1 MDIADRSSTQ
11 GERIRLL
18 FEHVDDDVL
27 IVAPFIKMDALRSLL
42 NVIPVSSHLRCV
54 TRWIPREVAQGISDV
69 QVFDALVERGNAT
82 LSLVDNLHA
91 KMYIA
96 GTRCLVGSANLT
108 LAGLGERGEHS
119 NIEVLVETD
128 TQDLGILSTL
138 DQIALVERIATRE
151 IAESAR
157 LLAESLSG
165 MVTLKNQ
172 RTLPW
177 FPGSRTPE
185 QAFRVYS
192 IPQTGFVSMAE
203 RILRRD
209 VALSDIQPGLDDSQF
224 RDAIRE
230 LLYTIPIAQRILDSA
245 DDTFLTVADAYPG
258 LQGMIEDQFSAE
270 DLWQSFVKWM
280 AWFFPEKVMI
290 QERTELTL
298 RRAQI
303 VS

>member
-1 MDIADRSSTQ
+1 MS
-11 GERIRLL
+11 
-18 FEHVDDDVL
+18 HVG
-27 IVAPFIKMDALRSLL
+27 S
-42 NVIPVSSHLRCV
+42 
-54 TRWIPREVAQGISDV
+54 PREVAQGISDV
-69 QVFDALVERGNAT
+69 QVFDALAERGNAT
-82 LSLVDNLHA
+82 VSLVDNLHA

-128 TQDLGILSTL
+128 TQDLGIVSTL

-165 MVTLKNQ
+165 MVTLQNQ

>member
-1 MDIADRSSTQ
+1 MDISDRASTQ

-18 FEHVDDDVL
+18 FEHVEDDVV
-27 IVAPFIKMDALRSLL
+27 IIAPFIKMDALRSLL

-69 QVFDALVERGNAT
+69 QVFDALAERGNAT
-82 LSLVDNLHA
+82 VSLVDNLHA

-96 GTRCLVGSANLT
+96 GERCLVGSANLT

-172 RTLPW
+172 GTLPW

-230 LLYTIPIAQRILDSA
+230 LLYTIPIAQNILDSA

-258 LQGMIEDQFSAE
+258 LQGMIGDQFSAE

>member
-1 MDIADRSSTQ
+1 MEISERASTQ
-11 GERIRLL
+11 GKRIRLL
-18 FEHVDDDVL
+18 FEHVEDDVT
-27 IVAPFIKMDALRSLL
+27 IIAPFIKMDALRSLL

-69 QVFDALVERGNAT
+69 QVFDALAERGNAT
-82 LSLVDNLHA
+82 VSLVDNLHA

-96 GTRCLVGSANLT
+96 GDRCLVGSANLT

-128 TQDLGILSTL
+128 IQDLGILSTL

-230 LLYTIPIAQRILDSA
+230 LLYTIPIAQKILDSA

-258 LQGMIEDQFSAE
+258 LQGMIGDQFSAE

-303 VS
+303 VC

>member
-1 MDIADRSSTQ
+1 MEISERASTQ
-11 GERIRLL
+11 GKRIRLL
-18 FEHVDDDVL
+18 FEHVEDDVT
-27 IVAPFIKMDALRSLL
+27 IIAPFIKMDALRSLL

-69 QVFDALVERGNAT
+69 QVFDALAERGNAT
-82 LSLVDNLHA
+82 VSLVDNLHA

-96 GTRCLVGSANLT
+96 GDRCLVGSANLT

-230 LLYTIPIAQRILDSA
+230 LLYTIPIAQKILDSA

-258 LQGMIEDQFSAE
+258 LQGMIGDQFSAE

>member
-1 MDIADRSSTQ
+1 MEISERASTQ
-11 GERIRLL
+11 GKRIRLL
-18 FEHVDDDVL
+18 FEHVEDDVA
-27 IVAPFIKMDALRSLL
+27 IIAPFIKMDALRSLL
-42 NVIPVSSHLRCV
+42 NVIPVSSHVRCV

-69 QVFDALVERGNAT
+69 QVFDALTERGNAT
-82 LSLVDNLHA
+82 VSLVDNLHA

-128 TQDLGILSTL
+128 TQDLGIVSTL

-165 MVTLKNQ
+165 MVTLENQ

>member
-1 MDIADRSSTQ
+1 MGISDRANTQ

-18 FEHVDDDVL
+18 FEHVEDDVV
-27 IVAPFIKMDALRSLL
+27 IIAPFIKMDALRSLL

-69 QVFDALVERGNAT
+69 QVFDALAERGNAT
-82 LSLVDNLHA
+82 VSLVDNLHA

-96 GTRCLVGSANLT
+96 GERCLVGSANLT

-165 MVTLKNQ
+165 MVTLQNQ

>member
-1 MDIADRSSTQ
+1 MEISERASTQ
-11 GERIRLL
+11 GRRIRLL
-18 FEHVDDDVL
+18 FERVEDDVA
-27 IVAPFIKMDALRSLL
+27 IIAPFIKMDALRSLL
-42 NVIPVSSHLRCV
+42 DVIPVSSHLRCV
-54 TRWIPREVAQGISDV
+54 TRWIPREVAQGISDI
-69 QVFDALVERGNAT
+69 QVFDALAERGNAT
-82 LSLVDNLHA
+82 VSLVDNLHA

-128 TQDLGILSTL
+128 TQDLGIVSTL

-192 IPQTGFVSMAE
+192 IPQKGFVSMAE

-230 LLYTIPIAQRILDSA
+230 LLYTIPIAQKFLDSG

-258 LQGMIEDQFSAE
+258 LQAMIGDQFSAE
-270 DLWQSFVKWM
+270 DLWQSFVQWM

-298 RRAQI
+298 RRAQV

>member
-1 MDIADRSSTQ
+1 MGISDRASTQ

-18 FEHVDDDVL
+18 FEHVEDDVV
-27 IVAPFIKMDALRSLL
+27 IIAPFIKMDALRSLL

-69 QVFDALVERGNAT
+69 QVFDALTERGNAT
-82 LSLVDNLHA
+82 VSLVDNLHA

-128 TQDLGILSTL
+128 TQDLGIVSTL

-165 MVTLKNQ
+165 MVTLQNQ

-245 DDTFLTVADAYPG
+245 DDTFLTVTDAYPG

>member
-1 MDIADRSSTQ
+1 VYMSDKASTQ

-18 FEHVDDDVL
+18 FERVEDEVA
-27 IVAPFIKMDALRSLL
+27 IVAPFIKLDALRSLL
-42 NVIPVSSHLRCV
+42 NVIPVSSHVRCV

-69 QVFDALVERGNAT
+69 QVFDALIERGNAT
-82 LSLVDNLHA
+82 VSLVDNLHA

-128 TQDLGILSTL
+128 THDLGIVSTL
-138 DQIALVERIATRE
+138 DQIALAERIVTRE

-157 LLAESLSG
+157 LLAESISG
-165 MVTLKNQ
+165 TVTSKD
-172 RTLPW
+172 RGELPW
-177 FPGSRTPE
+177 FPGSRTPD

-192 IPQTGFVSMAE
+192 IPQKGFVSMAE
-203 RILRRD
+203 RILRSD
-209 VALSDIQPGLDDSQF
+209 VALSDIQPGLDHIQF

-230 LLYTIPIAQRILDSA
+230 LLYAIPIAQKFLDSG
-245 DDTFLTVADAYPG
+245 DDSFLTLSDAYPG
-258 LQGMIEDQFSAE
+258 LEGVIGDQFSAE
-270 DLWQSFVKWM
+270 DRWQALVRWM
-280 AWFFPEKVMI
+280 ACFFPEKVMI

-298 RRAQI
+298 RRARI
-303 VS
+303 LS

>member
-1 MDIADRSSTQ
+1 MEISERASTQ
-11 GERIRLL
+11 GKRIRLL
-18 FEHVDDDVL
+18 FEHVEDDVA
-27 IVAPFIKMDALRSLL
+27 IIAPFIKMDALRSLL

-69 QVFDALVERGNAT
+69 QVFDALAERGNAT
-82 LSLVDNLHA
+82 VSLVDNLHA

-128 TQDLGILSTL
+128 TQDLGIVSTL

-165 MVTLKNQ
+165 MVSSKNQ

-192 IPQTGFVSMAE
+192 IPQKGFVSMAE

-209 VALSDIQPGLDDSQF
+209 VALSDIQPGLDDRQF

-230 LLYTIPIAQRILDSA
+230 LLYAIPIAQKFLDSA

-258 LQGMIEDQFSAE
+258 LQGMIGDQFSAE
-270 DLWQSFVKWM
+270 ELWQSFVQWV

>member
-1 MDIADRSSTQ
+1 MGISDRASTQ

-18 FEHVDDDVL
+18 FEHVEDDVV
-27 IVAPFIKMDALRSLL
+27 IIAPFIKMDALRSLL

-69 QVFDALVERGNAT
+69 QVFDALAERGNAT
-82 LSLVDNLHA
+82 VSLVDNLHA

-96 GTRCLVGSANLT
+96 GERCLVGSANLT

-165 MVTLKNQ
+165 MVTLQNQ